1 MACDSFARRGCRA
14 RVGVPARP
22 LRRCFIRNVG
32 RKLAFVLAAFNHG
45 TMIINR
51 FDYRMS
57 GRSPGIGA
65 GGGTGGGGGI
75 GGGADIV
82 DVGDA
87 AVGHQ
92 LVDTAN
98 FDPVEIE
105 LAVRLLEARRGKRR
119 QYRRAHH
126 RMGHRDDRLGL
137 G

>member
-1 MACDSFARRGCRA
+1 MACDLFARRGCRA

-57 GRSPGIGA
+57 GRSSGIGA

-75 GGGADIV
+75 GGGAYIV
-82 DVGDA
+82 
-87 AVGHQ
+87 AVDGGANIGVHTIEWA
-92 LVDTAN
+92 TAMT
-98 FDPVEIE
+98 DWGSVT
-105 LAVRLLEARRGKRR
+105 A
-119 QYRRAHH
+119 
-126 RMGHRDDRLGL
+126 MRD
-137 G
+137 

>member
-1 MACDSFARRGCRA
+1 MACDSFSRRGCRA
-14 RVGVPARP
+14 RVGVAARP

-75 GGGADIV
+75 GGGAYIV
-82 DVGDA
+82 
-87 AVGHQ
+87 AVDGGANIGVHTIEWA
-92 LVDTAN
+92 TAMT
-98 FDPVEIE
+98 DWCSVT
-105 LAVRLLEARRGKRR
+105 A
-119 QYRRAHH
+119 
-126 RMGHRDDRLGL
+126 MRD
-137 G
+137 

>member
-1 MACDSFARRGCRA
+1 M
-14 RVGVPARP
+14 
-22 LRRCFIRNVG
+22 RNVG
-32 RKLAFVLAAFNHG
+32 RKLAFVLAASNHG

-57 GRSPGIGA
+57 RRSPGIGA

-105 LAVRLLEARRGKRR
+105 LA
-119 QYRRAHH
+119 
-126 RMGHRDDRLGL
+126 
-137 G
+137 